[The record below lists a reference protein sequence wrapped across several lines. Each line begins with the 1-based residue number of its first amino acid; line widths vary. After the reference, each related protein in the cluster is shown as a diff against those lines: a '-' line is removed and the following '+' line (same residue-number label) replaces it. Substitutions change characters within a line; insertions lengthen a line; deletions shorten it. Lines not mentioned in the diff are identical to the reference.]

1 MAKGRQ
7 VVEESGLNYKEW
19 EELIDLWIFNAE
31 HREMLK
37 AHLLDG
43 VGFEALAERYN
54 YSTTWVKK
62 KIYEAE
68 SRLFTKI
75 K

>member
-7 VVEESGLNYKEW
+7 VVENSGLNYKEW
-19 EELIDLWIFNAE
+19 EELIDLWIFDAK
-31 HREMLK
+31 HRKMLK

-43 VGFEALAERYN
+43 VSYETLAEKYN
-54 YSTTWVKK
+54 YSVTWVRKT
-62 KIYEAE
+62 IYKAE
-68 SRLFTKI
+68 ERLFSKI